1 MCDLNGHLIF
11 AIPNAQVPF
20 SFLIPFSLSRS
31 VFLFRI
37 TYAYLFLVGSPL
49 RFLFNSN
56 SKHER
61 SHTHNPTCF
70 LIVRSP
76 TNLSSVDPSKL
87 WLFNLAILFSHEQLH
102 SIDASLW
109 LLLLFQCVCVCAFFP
124 SFREFFLFSERRE
137 KNHEEKKIKRNVW
150 GLFLEAMFASM
161 ISSTTTKSQNPV
173 RLYYSCVL
181 VFIVVVVGCRV
192 ELKLFVAYD
201 AYRMPFG

>member
-1 MCDLNGHLIF
+1 MQSVCKCGICGGQSVRQQVHLRPNTKLTEIDLCMCDLNGHLIF

-37 TYAYLFLVGSPL
+37 TYAHLFLVGSPL

-109 LLLLFQCVCVCAFFP
+109 LLLLFQCVCVCVL
-124 SFREFFLFSERRE
+124 FFLLFENFSFFL
-137 KNHEEKKIKRNVW
+137 NEEKKIMKRRKSKGMCGVC
-150 GLFLEAMFASM
+150 FLKQCSHRWFHQQQ
-161 ISSTTTKSQNPV
+161 QNHKI
-173 RLYYSCVL
+173 L
-181 VFIVVVVGCRV
+181 
-192 ELKLFVAYD
+192 
-201 AYRMPFG
+201 